1 MSKQNNIQPNIMG
14 PKYQS
19 IIDASRKLFM
29 RYGIKRVS
37 VEEICRTAD
46 VSKMTFYKH
55 FKNKN
60 DLVLR
65 LLKEDFAS
73 GTSRYRS
80 IMDQDIS
87 FENKAK
93 QLIQMKLDQTEDMSQ
108 EMMIDIIHS
117 PIPEVAEFFQETKQR
132 NFKMLLEDFAGAQ
145 EKGDIRK
152 DVKLEFMLYILN
164 LMIEMAEDER
174 LVGLYSSP
182 KELTSELIN
191 FFFYGILARTQK

>member
-1 MSKQNNIQPNIMG
+1 MG

-19 IIDASRKLFM
+19 IIDTSRKLFM

-37 VEEICRTAD
+37 VEEICRTGN
-46 VSKMTFYKH
+46 VSKMTFYKY
-55 FKNKN
+55 FKNKS
-60 DLVLR
+60 DLVLH
-65 LLKEDFAS
+65 LLREDFAS
-73 GTSRYRS
+73 GISRYRS
-80 IMDQDIS
+80 IMDQDIP

-93 QLIQMKLDQTEDMSQ
+93 QLIQMKLEQTEDMSK

-117 PIPEVAEFFQETKQR
+117 PIPEVAELFQETKQR
-132 NFKMLLEDFAGAQ
+132 NFKMLLEDFRTAQ
-145 EKGDIRK
+145 EKDDIRK

-174 LVGLYSSP
+174 LIGLYSST

-191 FFFYGILARTQK
+191 FFFYGILARTKNES